1 MSKIIQILLICLLLS
16 SKILANWDY
25 SHSFKLK
32 KDEIA
37 TISVIK
43 KDYKTRSKLDG
54 EVAFRWTLY
63 HNDLLV
69 LLVSYEGF
77 KTQHILKKEYKR
89 DSVAINLMG
98 DYVRVDQRVFLV
110 IKFSGFDNNIA
121 TLDANIRDP
130 KKRVEVIFKDPY

>member
-1 MSKIIQILLICLLLS
+1 MSKIGAVLLICLFLN

-54 EVAFRWTLY
+54 KVKFRWTLY

-69 LLVSYEGF
+69 LLVDYEGF
-77 KTQHILKKEYKR
+77 KTQYVLKKESKR
-89 DSVAINLMG
+89 DTVTVNLMG
-98 DYVRVDQRVFLV
+98 DYARVDQKVFLV
-110 IKFSGFDNNIA
+110 IKFIDFDNNIA
-121 TLDANIRDP
+121 TIDANIRDP
-130 KKRVEVIFKDPY
+130 KKRVEVIYKNKR